1 MMFVVDSTKRI
12 VIDPITV
19 LVILIG
25 FYLRVSNVFDQVPW
39 NGEDFMA
46 GRILESKD
54 MVVNS
59 AFPGVSKPLWQLI
72 VAFGYKVMGFRLFVG
87 SLWSVYFGTTI
98 IALIYK
104 LGRRLFNS
112 DAGLLSLIHI

>member
-1 MMFVVDSTKRI
+1 MI

-46 GRILESKD
+46 GRIL
-54 MVVNS
+54 
-59 AFPGVSKPLWQLI
+59 
-72 VAFGYKVMGFRLFVG
+72 
-87 SLWSVYFGTTI
+87 
-98 IALIYK
+98 
-104 LGRRLFNS
+104 
-112 DAGLLSLIHI
+112 